1 MTELTD
7 LALSQVS
14 DMLASGEITA
24 VELVEAN
31 LRTIE
36 RTEPVVHAYANV
48 LADEALAAAREADTE
63 IAAIGIFITLE
74 FPTQAMQREALAA
87 GYYQSDF
94 WKKQYRKLQ
103 ILSIRDLLGSDGV
116 DMPPQHGTHRQA
128 ERYKSTDGKSQRDLI

>member
-63 IAAIGIFITLE
+63 IAAGKTSRSF
-74 FPTQAMQREALAA
+74 ARRADRRQRQYLHQRHRHRKWLAGDGGLRA
-87 GYYQSDF
+87 G
-94 WKKQYRKLQ
+94 L
-103 ILSIRDLLGSDGV
+103 
-116 DMPPQHGTHRQA
+116 
-128 ERYKSTDGKSQRDLI
+128 